1 MSALTILNT
10 DFNTIFQNTDSAYCS
25 YSDTLKSQ
33 MAAPIVQAFFTGKRV
48 HQDELAMVWMN
59 SQYRR
64 KDPDFQTALT
74 YVHSFKENV
83 GYPAR
88 INELIRKYAL
98 QVGYTGVVPQFKY
111 VLNGEF
117 AWVN

>member
-1 MSALTILNT
+1 MSSLTIVGT
-10 DFNTIFQNTDSAYCS
+10 DFDTIFQNTDSAYCS
-25 YSDTLKSQ
+25 YAATLKSE
-33 MAAPIVQAFFTGKRV
+33 MAEPMRRAFFSGRRV

-59 SQYRR
+59 SSNRR

-88 INELIRKYAL
+88 VNELIKAYANSVNW
-98 QVGYTGVVPQFKY
+98 QGDVPQFKY

-117 AWVN
+117 AWVS